1 MTHHDRSCTIT
12 LLCFAASLLLTPCC
26 FAQVPAISRF
36 EGRYEIS
43 VERCLHQASRAFESD
58 GFLVAN
64 AVDPQRYHVVYAHHG
79 TVNAVLACN
88 EAPDGTTWVNIFV
101 ASSPGDYD
109 TTRHDAQSLLDRMEG
124 LARERRERDRR

>member
-1 MTHHDRSCTIT
+1 MWGYLQRS
-12 LLCFAASLLLTPCC
+12 
-26 FAQVPAISRF
+26 
-36 EGRYEIS
+36 E
-43 VERCLHQASRAFESD
+43 LHGLRLARALIA
-58 GFLVAN
+58 GGPGGQNGILVKGAD
-64 AVDPQRYHVVYAHHG
+64 AVGPQRYHVVYAHHG

-124 LARERRERDRR
+124 LARKRREPDRR